1 MQRIA
6 TKPFSTEHQYEL
18 IQRYQS
24 GDERAFNQLLEENQ
38 KLIHKQAQHYY
49 RSPVPYEYI
58 FQAGVQ
64 GLMEAARKFQ
74 TDRSKRF
81 SGYAVRAIRS
91 AMRDEHCRH
100 TGVTRTHRE
109 RTVKIG
115 NSAER
120 LSKSLGRRPTL
131 EEIGTDIGISTN
143 LIEDSLQKGKIADP
157 FTLDQSFYED
167 GDSWLTSVPANESPS
182 TDALDL
188 DLSLMVEGGE
198 LSPVQAQ
205 MIYMTLEGFTKKEI
219 SSHLQLGHTE
229 AKNHWSDIKDVLGP
243 LLGINPPSSVQAP
256 ADQQDSF
263 DLEPKITIPDN
274 FGGISLKQIPLSLA
288 PLVAVLSAG
297 TALAAPVPVETAI
310 QDSTTIK
317 VSDKGELL
325 SFEQTDYRVVGAYP
339 NNPRVIRVL
348 TYPDDNGKNVRLMW
362 TPGSK
367 GDASVVLSLQDLS
380 GQSKKLAI
388 DVRRSKD
395 KSVKTAFI
403 SRPVEVAQA
412 PEPKPQP
419 RIKSMPNA
427 KRRIKAKP
435 KPVQITET
443 AAQLPISA
451 QMTPDGKFIRPDW
464 PIYSGPP
471 PEEPITIA
479 VKAPS
484 RAPVSAKSDRIFIA
498 KSSLDNYQLAHHLLK
513 GLHKARNKRHINNS
527 HSNYLKAQTMA
538 ALLNKKY
545 SVSNALTVSGLS
557 EVTFNNLL
565 GYADVK

>member
-1 MQRIA
+1 MLHTT
-6 TKPFSTEHQYEL
+6 TKLFSTEHQYDL

-38 KLIHKQAQHYY
+38 RLIHKQAQHYS

-81 SGYAVRAIRS
+81 SGYAVPAIRS
-91 AMRDEHCRH
+91 AMRDERCRH

-109 RTVKIG
+109 RTIKIG
-115 NSAER
+115 KSAEQ

-131 EEIGTDIGISTN
+131 EEIGADIGVSTN
-143 LIEDSLQKGKIADP
+143 LIEDSLQKGKIAAP

-167 GDSWLTSVPANESPS
+167 GDSWLTSVPADESPS
-182 TDALDL
+182 MDDLDL
-188 DLSLMVEGGE
+188 DLSLMVERGE

-205 MIYMTLEGFTKKEI
+205 MIYMTLEGFTKKDI

-229 AKNHWSDIKDVLGP
+229 AKNHWSDIKDALGP

-263 DLEPKITIPDN
+263 EHEPKITIPDN
-274 FGGISLKQIPLSLA
+274 FGGIPLKQIPLSLT
-288 PLVAVLSAG
+288 PLLAVLSAG
-297 TALAAPVPVETAI
+297 TALAAPIPIEAAI

-348 TYPDDNGKNVRLMW
+348 TYPDDDGKNVRLMW

-388 DVRRSKD
+388 DVLRSKD
-395 KSVKTAFI
+395 GSVKTAFI
-403 SRPVEVAQA
+403 SQPAEVAQA
-412 PEPKPQP
+412 PEPEPQP
-419 RIKSMPNA
+419 RLKSRPTPNR
-427 KRRIKAKP
+427 KVKAKP
-435 KPVQITET
+435 KPVPIAE
-443 AAQLPISA
+443 APSYPISA
-451 QMTPDGKFIRPDW
+451 HMTPDGKFIRPDW
-464 PIYSGPP
+464 PEYSPP
-471 PEEPITIA
+471 LTKPITVAI
-479 VKAPS
+479 KAPS
-484 RAPVSAKSDRIFIA
+484 RAPVSAKSERVFIA

-513 GLHKARNKRHINNS
+513 GLHKARNKRHINNW
-527 HSNYLKAQTMA
+527 HPNYLKAQTMA

-545 SVSNALTVSGLS
+545 SVSKALAASGLS

>member
-1 MQRIA
+1 MQRTA
-6 TKPFSTEHQYEL
+6 TNPFSTEHQYEL

-24 GDERAFNQLLEENQ
+24 GDEQAFNQLLEENQ
-38 KLIHKQAQHYY
+38 KLIHKQAQHYS

-64 GLMEAARKFQ
+64 GMMEAARKFQ
-74 TDRSKRF
+74 TNRSKRF
-81 SGYAVRAIRS
+81 SSYAVRAIRS
-91 AMRDEHCRH
+91 AMRDENCRH

-131 EEIGTDIGISTN
+131 EEIGVDIGVSTH

-167 GDSWLTSVPANESPS
+167 GDSWLASVPADESPS
-182 TDALDL
+182 MNDLDL
-188 DLSLMVEGGE
+188 DLSLMVERGE

-205 MIYMTLEGFTKKEI
+205 MIYMTLEGFTKKDI

-229 AKNHWSDIKDVLGP
+229 AKNHWSNIKDVLGP
-243 LLGINPPSSVQAP
+243 LLGINPPSDVQAP
-256 ADQQDSF
+256 VDQQDSF
-263 DLEPKITIPDN
+263 SHEPKITIPDN
-274 FGGISLKQIPLSLA
+274 FGGISLKHIPLSLA
-288 PLVAVLSAG
+288 PLLVVLSTG
-297 TALAAPVPVETAI
+297 TALAAPIPIEAAI

-348 TYPDDNGKNVRLMW
+348 TYPDDDGKNVRLMW

-395 KSVKTAFI
+395 GTVKTAFI

-412 PEPKPQP
+412 PEPELQLTSRPT
-419 RIKSMPNA
+419 PNR
-427 KRRIKAKP
+427 KVKAKP
-435 KPVQITET
+435 KPVQIAE
-443 AAQLPISA
+443 APSSPISVH
-451 QMTPDGKFIRPDW
+451 MTPDGKFIRPDW
-464 PIYSGPP
+464 PEHSPP
-471 PEEPITIA
+471 LTKPITIA
-479 VKAPS
+479 VKSPS
-484 RAPVSAKSDRIFIA
+484 RAPVSVKSDRVFIA
-498 KSSLDNYQLAHHLLK
+498 KSSLNNYQLAHHLLK
-513 GLHKARNKRHINNS
+513 GLHKAKNKRHINNW
-527 HSNYLKAQTMA
+527 HPNYLKAQTMA

-545 SVSNALTVSGLS
+545 SVSKALAISGLS
-557 EVTFNNLL
+557 DLTFNNLL